1 MSNCNV
7 GNSLI
12 VLGLDGII
20 VLSSHISLLATLESS
35 WNCREMERFQEREQ
49 LWIRRAKRAD
59 HAGEVGEIL
68 TMWLREKPEEM
79 SLSPEWIELWEKYA
93 ESAGRY
99 LSRARIA
106 RIEHALSE
114 ISGTDPEID
123 AICVSPDTRVTILL
137 GAGASAPDPS
147 SIPTVGGLLPELWRR
162 ARKIGRDDL
171 DRLAGWCDE
180 RGITNIEDLLTAAY
194 IANFAAKNRSITGLL
209 DYFLFRSDRS
219 AEEYGVPSRRRRPP
233 MPEVDASSIALFQD
247 TLQTLFGLL
256 ASTMIPARPNPAHDA
271 IVQFVKKHPR
281 TTIVTTNYDGCMD
294 EALLRAKV
302 PLGGSAEAEGILPEG
317 KDGPELVKMHGSIN
331 WSYCDSCL
339 EVREFDLLELK
350 RGFDQDR
357 FSYAVLGICK
367 RCLGLRR
374 PLLVPPLSFQ
384 FMMFPNLVSLWNLAR
399 CRIEESDLLVVVGYS
414 FSEAGTHITKMID
427 KSLTT
432 KAPQKMVVCDSDSA
446 LVSGLRNR
454 LSAHIDNFDVRRV
467 LQAVGS
473 CEVVLPD
480 LLDGFLKETPEE
492 QEPAQGRKPK
502 GKRSRRGRKRA

>member
-1 MSNCNV
+1 MN
-7 GNSLI
+7 
-12 VLGLDGII
+12 
-20 VLSSHISLLATLESS
+20 EY
-35 WNCREMERFQEREQ
+35 QEREQ
-49 LWIRRAKRAD
+49 VWIERARRADTPMEFRQMF
-59 HAGEVGEIL
+59 L
-68 TMWLREKPEEM
+68 MWLRERAPEM
-79 SLSPEWIELWEKYA
+79 PLSPEWIDLWEKYR
-93 ESAGRY
+93 ELGLRMFP
-99 LSRARIA
+99 SREVDQIDL
-106 RIEHALSE
+106 ILSE
-114 ISGTDPEID
+114 IQRIDREID
-123 AICVSPDTRVTILL
+123 AIHVSPDTRVTILL
-137 GAGASAPDPS
+137 GAGASAPAPS
-147 SIPTVGGLLPELWRR
+147 SIPTVGDLLPELWRR

-219 AEEYGVPSRRRRPP
+219 AEEYGVPSRRRGPP

-302 PLGGSAEAEGILPEG
+302 PISGSAEAEGILPEA

-331 WSYCDSCL
+331 WSYCESCL
-339 EVREFDLLELK
+339 EVKEFDLLELK
-350 RGFDQDR
+350 EAFDEDR
-357 FSYAVLGICK
+357 LSYAVIGICK

-399 CRIEESDLLVVVGYS
+399 CRIQESDLLAVVGYS

-480 LLDGFLKETPEE
+480 LLDGFLKETAEEPEA
-492 QEPAQGRKPK
+492 AQGRKPK
-502 GKRSRRGRKRA
+502 GKRSQRRRKRA